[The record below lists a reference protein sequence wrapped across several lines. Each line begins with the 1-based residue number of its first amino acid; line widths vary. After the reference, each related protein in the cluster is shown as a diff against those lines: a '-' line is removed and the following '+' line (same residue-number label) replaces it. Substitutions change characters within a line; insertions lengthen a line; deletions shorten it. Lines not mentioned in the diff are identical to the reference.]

1 MMVGERVGRGC
12 IVVVVSFALT
22 MLSSFLHGDASRE
35 TEGEGGQA
43 KEWENIIGSKV
54 CKALLIVHAMRPCA
68 N

>member
-35 TEGEGGQA
+35 TEEGSERMGEYN
-43 KEWENIIGSKV
+43 WE
-54 CKALLIVHAMRPCA
+54 
-68 N
+68 